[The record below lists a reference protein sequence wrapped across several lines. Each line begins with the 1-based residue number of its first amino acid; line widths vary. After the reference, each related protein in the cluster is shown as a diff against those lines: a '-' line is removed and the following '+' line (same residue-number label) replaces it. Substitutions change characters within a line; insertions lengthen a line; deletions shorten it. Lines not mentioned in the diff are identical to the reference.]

1 MKEKKKLLFCVLP
14 AVALDFFATAV
25 IATNGRVLTNAQYSN
40 PTAGTWV
47 HYSQKAPTSS
57 EDGIRE
63 YWVSCSTHE
72 HQFTAPGEGDV
83 VDYNVYDTSGF
94 AVDDDRLIKYQYD
107 EDHLPLSEYA
117 YGAGM
122 YCTNV
127 SDFKNWRITYG
138 DNYFNCHLYSEGGMY
153 LWRIDLPRIDFTKY
167 PTVTM
172 DVKVPEE
179 GGWYEGNHM
188 GPEADDLP
196 YHTVYGGA
204 KNEGKIKLTL
214 GPSGLHMEFNS
225 LEYASTLA
233 FERTFTDSDI
243 IHGLKSAYFYTED
256 LYDRYLNI
264 SNITLSTAS
273 SKTAVMHF
281 NGDTTLISTE
291 NAKQVKGGPSG
302 DYNIHNHGYGED
314 DNSLHI
320 TGNDTNT
327 GPVTITM
334 PAVNLNSCLSTG
346 VITFTF
352 GVRNNNEHM
361 YWGSGDGKVD
371 LGNNDS
377 NSQLN
382 DDNGYVNWQLQLTSS
397 SARVYNV
404 YQERFIDVTLS
415 DAMLNGTAGIVIS
428 GGSDCR
434 WRGYFV
440 TDIYWQA
447 SI

>member
-1 MKEKKKLLFCVLP
+1 MNEKKKVLFCILP
-14 AVALDFFATAV
+14 TAALAFVAIAG
-25 IATNGRVLTNAQYSN
+25 IATNGRILTKAQYTN

-47 HYSQKAPTSS
+47 HYAQKAPTSS
-57 EDGIRE
+57 ADGIRE

-72 HQFTAPGEGDV
+72 HQFTAPAEGNIVNYD
-83 VDYNVYDTSGF
+83 VYDTTGF

-138 DNYFNCHLYSEGGMY
+138 ENNFNCNLYSEGGTY

-172 DVKVPEE
+172 DVKAPN
-179 GGWYEGNHM
+179 WYENNNM
-188 GPEADDLP
+188 GPEADQLT
-196 YHTVYGGA
+196 YHTNFGGN
-204 KNEGKIKLTL
+204 KTEGKIKLTL

-243 IHGLKSAYFYTED
+243 LHGLKSAYFFTED

-264 SNITLSTAS
+264 ENIVLSTVS
-273 SKTAVMHF
+273 SKTAIMHF
-281 NGDTTLISTE
+281 NGDTTKLSTE
-291 NAKQVKGGPSG
+291 NAKTVGTPNTV
-302 DYNIHNHGYGED
+302 DYEIINNDYGAS
-314 DNSLHI
+314 DNSLAVV
-320 TGNDTNT
+320 GNDTNT
-327 GPVTITM
+327 GSVAITM
-334 PAVNLNSCLSTG
+334 PAVNLNSYLSTG

-352 GVRNNNEHM
+352 GVRNNGERM

-371 LGNNDS
+371 LGNNDTGSQS
-377 NSQLN
+377 NN
-382 DDNGYVNWQLQLTSS
+382 YNGYVNWQLQITSS
-397 SARVYNV
+397 SARIYNV

-415 DAMLNGTAGIVIS
+415 EAMLNGTAGMVIS

-434 WRGYFV
+434 WRYYFV
-440 TDIYWQA
+440 TDIYWSA